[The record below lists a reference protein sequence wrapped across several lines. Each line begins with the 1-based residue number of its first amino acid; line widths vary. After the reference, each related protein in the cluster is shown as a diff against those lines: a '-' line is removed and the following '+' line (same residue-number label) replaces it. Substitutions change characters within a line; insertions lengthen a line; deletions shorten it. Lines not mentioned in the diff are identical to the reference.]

1 MSKSLFSVLVFSP
14 STVGYESPWMK
25 EADDLKDAAEKRA
38 ERESLIVMAKGDEGA
53 IGL

>member
-25 EADDLKDAAEKRA
+25 EADDLKDAAKRRA
-38 ERESLIVMAKGDEGA
+38 ERESRVVIVKGDEGA